1 MPHLAVPG
9 ASLHYRIDGA
19 PDAPAVLLS
28 NSLGSTLSMWDA
40 QVASLVPHYRVVRYD
55 SRGHGD
61 SEVPSGPYTID
72 DLGRDA
78 VGVLDALHIE
88 RANFCGLSL
97 GGMVGMWLGVNA
109 PERVTSLVL
118 ANTSALF
125 GPASM
130 WTERIEIVRSQGL
143 APIAEGVLQRWFT
156 PSFRASSPSTVE
168 RCRRMLLGTPPEGY
182 ASCCAAIRD
191 MNQVDALS
199 LIRKPTLVIV
209 GDHDPST
216 PPAHGEL
223 IADHIAGAKLLRLP
237 TAHLSNI
244 EAAPAFND
252 ALLEFLRNP

>member
-1 MPHLAVPG
+1 MPHLAVAG
-9 ASLHYRIDGA
+9 ASLYYQIDG
-19 PDAPAVLLS
+19 PPGAPAVLLS
-28 NSLGSTLSMWDA
+28 NSLGSTLSMWED
-40 QVASLVPHYRVVRYD
+40 QVVSLMPQRRVVRYD
-55 SRGHGD
+55 TRGHGQ
-61 SEVPSGPYTID
+61 SSVPPGPYTLD

-78 VGVLDALHIE
+78 VGLLDALHIQ
-88 RANFCGLSL
+88 RAHFCGLSL

-109 PERVTSLVL
+109 PERLISLVL
-118 ANTSALF
+118 ANTSAEF

-130 WTERIEIVRSQGL
+130 WTERIDVVRSQGL
-143 APIAEGVLQRWFT
+143 APIADAVLQRWFT
-156 PSFRASSPSTVE
+156 PSFRASSPSAVE

-191 MNQVDALS
+191 MNQVDAIS
-199 LIRKPTLVIV
+199 CIRTPTLVIV

-223 IADHIAGAKLLRLP
+223 IAGRIPGARLLRLP

-252 ALLEFLRNP
+252 ALLEFLRDS